1 MSLRAYGII
10 MHDNGHRP
18 LPSVPAGAQVLPLR
32 ELAAVTE
39 DGDYTARDVEP
50 ADIERHLD
58 VVSTVFKQDAI
69 LPMPVGTVFRSQD
82 VLQRWME
89 LHYVALSDALAWVED
104 RVGARVHISR
114 ANAHGGHNGA
124 DGDRETGS
132 DLAAVAGEI
141 TKELRRHAVAN
152 VALRTENITGT
163 MLSGAFL
170 VRAASLGAGVALR
183 PVAAVRFRPHAVRG
197 LRCSVPIAA
206 RGIGATPPR
215 ARGARRSCRK

>member
-18 LPSVPAGAQVLPLR
+18 LPNVPAGAQVLPLR

-39 DGDYTARDVEP
+39 NGDYTARDVEP

-58 VVSTVFKQDAI
+58 VVSTVFKQDTI

-104 RVGARVHISR
+104 RVGARVHVSR
-114 ANAHGGHNGA
+114 VNARGGHNGGGSA
-124 DGDRETGS
+124 GGDSRS
-132 DLAAVAGEI
+132 DLAAIAGEI

-152 VALRTENITGT
+152 VALRTENISGT

-170 VRAASLGAGVALR
+170 VEKPLWNEFTEAVQREAA
-183 PVAAVRFRPHAVRG
+183 PHPAVRVSITGPWPPYDFVRMQF
-197 LRCSVPIAA
+197 
-206 RGIGATPPR
+206 GA
-215 ARGARRSCRK
+215 